1 MEESM
6 IKEYQISGIHP
17 VKEALKLEKTFTKVL
32 IQRGLINPDISGI
45 IQILKEKEIPVQYAP
60 KVKLDKTSKINHQ
73 GIIGFTSPI
82 EFCELDDI
90 LEEAIGKKEAPLILI
105 LDGITD
111 TRNFGAICRTAEC
124 MGVHGIVVSK
134 NGTAPINSGTV
145 KSSAGAIF
153 SIKIARVNH
162 LLDAIHHFQAS
173 EIPIISFTEKAPNS
187 LYDYSPDSAGAA
199 LILGAEN
206 SGIQKKLITVSDNHI
221 KIPMYGTIESLNVG
235 VAAGMVLYELKK
247 KFVQTAQ

>member
-1 MEESM
+1 MHGEMEESM

-153 SIKIARVNH
+153 SIKIV
-162 LLDAIHHFQAS
+162 
-173 EIPIISFTEKAPNS
+173 ISFTEKAPNS